1 MLRRQNVPS
10 DSERIGRDATFMQ
23 IKENL
28 GQMRGGIKGVS
39 SHCQLKA
46 STRVGLVP
54 PHLSSILFT
63 SSPFPFIP
71 PFHPAALLSGPSV
84 TLTSTTGDPP
94 AVFRP
99 PAFPVYFCL
108 FHRCACAC
116 LRALWTVYKYT
127 ISGHVHMG
135 DCGQGGVHFS
145 VCFGETGHPRGN
157 TSIS

>member
-23 IKENL
+23 TKENL

-39 SHCQLKA
+39 SHCQLKP

-94 AVFRP
+94 AVFGP

-127 ISGHVHMG
+127 ISGHVHTG